1 MSTRS
6 FSDDDLIEV
15 LKSMTN
21 SQAAKHFDVSKRQ
34 IERRLSRSAEH
45 EVRCAPQRARRSGTA
60 HG

>member
-21 SQAAKHFDVSKRQ
+21 SQAAKHFGVSKRQ
-34 IERRLSRSAEH
+34 IALGR
-45 EVRCAPQRARRSGTA
+45 T
-60 HG
+60 